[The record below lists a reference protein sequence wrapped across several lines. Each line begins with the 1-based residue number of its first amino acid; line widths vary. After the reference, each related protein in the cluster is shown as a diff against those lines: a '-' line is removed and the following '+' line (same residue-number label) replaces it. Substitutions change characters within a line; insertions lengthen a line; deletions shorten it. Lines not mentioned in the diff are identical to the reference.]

1 MKKILTIFSLII
13 IAVSTQAQVGI
24 NTEAP
29 QVTLDVKTKKTELEA
44 EGIIAPWLSLNDII
58 DRKQLYTGEQKGAI
72 VFLTDT
78 LGLSRNKGDFQKIDA
93 PGYYYWDGNE
103 WLPFN
108 SDSNKSNV
116 GIWYDLNHKGYPS
129 PSNTT
134 NSYLNAKVAIGS
146 DQAAKI
152 NNDRDVA
159 QLTVN
164 GGDASINGLTVGRG
178 GDGAKAITSTAVG
191 TNALGNYDHSG
202 SEPSANTAVGYEA
215 NANNTKANTTAL
227 GYRSEA
233 TGSASVSVGSYANA
247 SGLGAIAIGGSDS
260 KNGGVQASEN
270 FAIAIGLSAQAK
282 NTNAVAIGLNTLA
295 DGSKS
300 IALGADSRAKGNGVA
315 VGANALALGGGAI
328 AIGSGDSTSVSENYK
343 VKAIGNGS
351 IAIGLG
357 TNSTGRFSA
366 AIGNASKATADG
378 AFAIGVEANN
388 NIAYS
393 NYLKGKTRIG
403 GLLETSY
410 DSGLTLDV
418 LGTPDNK
425 TVLDGMRAPMITL
438 KQLNQKGLEKIY
450 SSVQNGAI
458 IYVTN
463 VDEGTNT
470 SQEVDVKAPGYY
482 YFDSNI
488 VPGGKWVKLA
498 SGIERRRNSVKVS
511 ADGSGD
517 YTKLQDAYVQE
528 ARKLYN
534 QYGSN
539 EVNFI
544 CIGNVGGLTA
554 EGGIPKIKIEGGGNA
569 VIEGIT
575 LYGGSIFFSGKID
588 FNGKSI
594 VEYGTNTTIYGGELS
609 NIGEFTIDHS
619 TFKLLYDSGKSQKSS
634 IQAQCITL
642 YNSLMTTSGES
653 SIEINGNYNE
663 NSYNYGF
670 SASANSSVI
679 FAEGLKMNINS
690 EDGIRYGLFAD
701 DNSAVQW
708 RGSGLYFNKKYE
720 YDIYSVNGS
729 VITFSNGRVGGEGE
743 TDIFAMADS
752 QARIT
757 FKYKVRIDVPNIR
770 SKGLG
775 AMSGGSIIIDA
786 ISNQP
791 DQPDYEYMIKLGW
804 HKGPE
809 YGLYASG
816 GTIRVTSLNR
826 GKSRRVISVTNVS
839 ENVLYSDSGGYIN
852 TLGGVDY
859 TDGTLNIHNIP
870 LQAIQNDGSVIYN
883 PKHDDDSVIYNSK
896 PK

>member
-1 MKKILTIFSLII
+1 MNKILSIFSLII
-13 IAVSTQAQVGI
+13 ITVSTQAQVGI

-29 QVTLDVKTKKTELEA
+29 QVTLDVKTKKTGLEA

-78 LGLSRNKGDFQKIDA
+78 LGLSSNKGDFQKIDA

-134 NSYLNAKVAIGS
+134 NSYLNAKVAIGI

-233 TGSASVSVGSYANA
+233 IGSASVSVGSYANA

-328 AIGSGDSTSVSENYK
+328 AIGSGDSTSVSEDYK

-418 LGTPDNK
+418 LGAPDNK
-425 TVLDGMRAPMITL
+425 AVQDGMRAPMITL
-438 KQLNQKGLEKIY
+438 NQLNQKGLEKIY

-470 SQEVDVKAPGYY
+470 SQEVDVNAPGYY

-511 ADGSGD
+511 ANGSGD

-544 CIGNVGGLTA
+544 CTGNVGGLTA
-554 EGGIPKIKIEGGGNA
+554 EGGIPKIKIEGGEDA
-569 VIEGIT
+569 IIEGIT

-619 TFKLLYDSGKSQKSS
+619 TFKLLYDLGKSQKSS

-653 SIEINGNYNE
+653 SIEINGKYNE

-729 VITFSNGRVGGEGE
+729 VITLSNGTVKGNGE

-757 FKYKVRIDVPNIR
+757 FKYKVRVDVPNIR

-786 ISNQP
+786 ILNQP
-791 DQPDYEYMIKLGW
+791 DSPDYIYMIKLGQLLQ
-804 HKGPE
+804 GPE

-816 GTIRVTSLNR
+816 GTIRVTSLNS
-826 GKSRRVISVTNVS
+826 GESKRVIYVPNATKNA
-839 ENVLYSDSGGYIN
+839 LHSDSGGYIN
-852 TLGGVDY
+852 TLGGVEY
-859 TDGTLNIHNIP
+859 PEKSYNITP
-870 LQAIQNDGSVIYN
+870 KDIQNDGSVIYDSQ
-883 PKHDDDSVIYNSK
+883 PK
-896 PK
+896 